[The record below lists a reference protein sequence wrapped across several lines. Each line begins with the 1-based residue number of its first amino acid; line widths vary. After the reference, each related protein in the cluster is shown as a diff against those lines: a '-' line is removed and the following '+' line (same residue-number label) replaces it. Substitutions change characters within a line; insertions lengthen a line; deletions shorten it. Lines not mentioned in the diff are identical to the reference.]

1 MNVSYENGYLK
12 VDIYD
17 LCTGLPKEDKLKL
30 VESLACDDDLIRH
43 VSDQIVEGM
52 TENGYYG
59 SSYCTPSPE
68 PYLALDAARRKVAKG
83 SSEVAKKEI
92 EKLEKELKRVNENY
106 DKQTLE
112 LIEIRNRLRDYLM
125 YK

>member
-30 VESLACDDDLIRH
+30 VEFLACDDDLIKH
-43 VSDQIVEGM
+43 VTDQIVEGM

-59 SSYCTPSPE
+59 GSYCAPSPE

-92 EKLEKELKRVNENY
+92 EKLEKELKLVNENY
-106 DKQTLE
+106 NKQSLE
-112 LIEIRNRLRDYLM
+112 LIELRNRLRDYLM

>member
-1 MNVSYENGYLK
+1 MNITYDKGYLK
-12 VDIYD
+12 IDIYD
-17 LCTGLPKEDKLKL
+17 VCSSLSKEDKLKL
-30 VESLACDDDLIRH
+30 IESLACDDDLIKH
-43 VSDQIVEGM
+43 VTDQIIEGM

-68 PYLALDAARRKVAKG
+68 PYLALEAAKRRIAKS

-92 EKLEKELKRVNENY
+92 ERLEKELKNVNNNY
-106 DKQTLE
+106 QQQTIE
-112 LIEIRNRLRDYLM
+112 LIDIRNRLRDYLM

>member
-1 MNVSYENGYLK
+1 MNITYEKGYLK

-17 LCTGLPKEDKLKL
+17 ICRVLPKEDKLKII
-30 VESLACDDDLIRH
+30 ESLACDDDLIKH
-43 VSDQIVEGM
+43 VTDQIVEGM

-59 SSYCTPSPE
+59 SSYCAPSPE

-92 EKLEKELKRVNENY
+92 EKLEKELKQVNENY
-106 DKQTLE
+106 NKQSLE